1 MDLEDVL
8 LWDQLVED
16 FENAAEEAAVDRLV
30 MNRINPLQLNDTRFI
45 KLFRL
50 SKPVARELI
59 EIVTPHLRQ
68 QSRRSALSVETK
80 VSDEI
85 SF

>member
-8 LWDQLVED
+8 LWDQLEED
-16 FENAAEEAAVDRLV
+16 LENAVEEAAVDRLV
-30 MNRINPLQLNDTRFI
+30 LNRINPLQVNDGRFV

-50 SKPVARELI
+50 SKPVARQLI

-68 QSRRSALSVETK
+68 QPRRSALSVETK
-80 VSDEI
+80 VSEI
-85 SF
+85 SV